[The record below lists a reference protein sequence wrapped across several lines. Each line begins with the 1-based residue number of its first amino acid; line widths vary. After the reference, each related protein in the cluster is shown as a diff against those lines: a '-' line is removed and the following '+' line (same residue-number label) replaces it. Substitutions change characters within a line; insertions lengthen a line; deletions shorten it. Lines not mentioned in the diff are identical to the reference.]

1 MRDEY
6 HGSGA
11 IWLDNL
17 QCSGYEE
24 DISHCQH
31 DGWGVHFC
39 GRYQHVSISCNS
51 DSNEPGK
58 AARLPI
64 YIRRHRWQAIS
75 PVAIDITV
83 PWSILFLSVCHR
95 TIG

>member
-1 MRDEY
+1 VRDEY

-24 DISHCQH
+24 DISQCQH
-31 DGWGVHFC
+31 DGWGVHYC

-64 YIRRHRWQAIS
+64 YIRRYRWQAIPLLRS
-75 PVAIDITV
+75 MLPFRG
-83 PWSILFLSVCHR
+83 LFVTDKIR
-95 TIG
+95 